1 MTPSM
6 TAIQHS
12 VLEIMKA
19 CVRELK
25 ETNPLVGERG
35 ERLIKG
41 IAEKIGKVLHCVY

>member
-25 ETNPLVGERG
+25 ETNPLVREGED
-35 ERLIKG
+35 G
-41 IAEKIGKVLHCVY
+41 IYKYFFLVGKR